1 MNLYLMITECF
12 QSAIK
17 SLSTSKLRSILT
29 VLGIVIGI
37 TSVTVISSLG
47 NGLQQTIMES
57 FEGLGMDRIQVMS
70 EDNTLTVSDAELI
83 AQHENASTVVPYVSV
98 GGMVDDLKEDDD
110 IYLTTNGVTE
120 NYINM
125 MSTDLKYG
133 RFLLENDVLNASKVI
148 VIQDVL
154 SEKYFGYENS
164 VGETIRVSYGDFYQD
179 FVVIG
184 IVETAPDSMMF
195 YANYEAEV
203 PYTTLQNIFGLQD
216 NIDGIYVGILDSE
229 NVAEMPDEIK
239 NMLVIKNGTDG
250 DDYLIYNLMQQMEE
264 IEKSFDSVILFVNA
278 VASIALLVGSIGIM
292 NIMLVTVT
300 ERTREIGIRKALG
313 ATKGNIRLQ
322 FLIEAVILSI
332 FGGMIGVILGYL
344 AAVLVGANMDV
355 TPAFSPA
362 DILGYI
368 TICAVIGILSG
379 VYPASKASNLNPIDA
394 LRYE

>member
-1 MNLYLMITECF
+1 
-12 QSAIK
+12 
-17 SLSTSKLRSILT
+17 
-29 VLGIVIGI
+29 
-37 TSVTVISSLG
+37 
-47 NGLQQTIMES
+47 
-57 FEGLGMDRIQVMS
+57 
-70 EDNTLTVSDAELI
+70 
-83 AQHENASTVVPYVSV
+83 
-98 GGMVDDLKEDDD
+98 
-110 IYLTTNGVTE
+110 
-120 NYINM
+120 
-125 MSTDLKYG
+125 
-133 RFLLENDVLNASKVI
+133 
-148 VIQDVL
+148 
-154 SEKYFGYENS
+154 
-164 VGETIRVSYGDFYQD
+164 
-179 FVVIG
+179 
-184 IVETAPDSMMF
+184 
-195 YANYEAEV
+195 
-203 PYTTLQNIFGLQD
+203 
-216 NIDGIYVGILDSE
+216 
-229 NVAEMPDEIK
+229 MPDDIK

-344 AAVLVGANMDV
+344 AAVMVGANMDV